1 MVRNADYNVDVDNL
15 IQGGDTMV
23 KRVEAF
29 KAEDGSLH
37 ETEKDAKLCDL
48 IDVIC
53 KEHPVR
59 LELRRLLVI
68 AIGLNR
74 SDIIMQI
81 EKDWVLTAFQ
91 KSV

>member
-37 ETEKDAKLCDL
+37 ETENDAKLCDL
-48 IDVIC
+48 IDVFC
-53 KEHPVR
+53 AKHPAG
-59 LELRRLLVI
+59 LDLRHLLNI
-68 AIGLNR
+68 AIKLNR
-74 SDIIMQI
+74 DALIMQI
-81 EKDWVLTAFQ
+81 EKDWVLTKPTLA
-91 KSV
+91 V

>member
-37 ETEKDAKLCDL
+37 ETENDAKLRNL
-48 IDVIC
+48 IAPIC
-53 KEHPVR
+53 KG
-59 LELRRLLVI
+59 LYKAAELHVLLRS
-68 AIGLNR
+68 AIELNH
-74 SDIIMQI
+74 DEIIQQI
-81 EKDWVLTAFQ
+81 EKDWC
-91 KSV
+91 

>member
-1 MVRNADYNVDVDNL
+1 MVRNADYNDDVDNL

-59 LELRRLLVI
+59 LELIHLLNI
-68 AIGLNR
+68 ALKLNR
-74 SDIIMQI
+74 DALIMQI
-81 EKDWVLTAFQ
+81 EKDWC
-91 KSV
+91 

>member
-1 MVRNADYNVDVDNL
+1 VVRNADYNVDVDNF

-59 LELRRLLVI
+59 LELIHLLNI
-68 AIGLNR
+68 ALKLNR
-74 SDIIMQI
+74 DALIMQI
-81 EKDWVLTAFQ
+81 EKDWC
-91 KSV
+91 

>member
-1 MVRNADYNVDVDNL
+1 MVRNADYNVDVDNF

-59 LELRRLLVI
+59 LELIHLLNI
-68 AIGLNR
+68 ALKLNR
-74 SDIIMQI
+74 DALIMQI
-81 EKDWVLTAFQ
+81 EKDWC
-91 KSV
+91 